1 MSSIAAAPPSRPAER
16 IPAPAGLAALASL
29 KLTLAAIAAFGAGVL
44 ASYAGAIDGTWGL
57 AAPLGLLAANL
68 AAAIATNA
76 AFRRQAPLLV
86 FHLALLAIVLLAA
99 AGRLTYLKGRLE
111 LSSGETFA
119 GELSQSERG
128 PLHVSRLAA
137 AAFTNEGFSIGYS
150 AGVRRDETKNAVAW
164 TGGDGRVQRALIGD
178 QQPLVL
184 AGYRF
189 YTSPNKGFAPV
200 FAWQPRGG
208 APRLGTIHLPAYP
221 AHEYRQALDWTLPG
235 SDVNVW
241 TMLAF
246 DEIILDPAKPSEF
259 RLPERHTLVVRVGEA
274 RSVLVP
280 GERIELPQG
289 TLTYRGLTTWM
300 GYSVFYDWTLPWL
313 LAACMLAAASLA
325 WHFWAKFAA
334 QPWDD

>member
-1 MSSIAAAPPSRPAER
+1 MSTVAAESLPRPDER
-16 IPAPAGLAALASL
+16 AFAPAWLVALASL
-29 KLTLAAIAAFGAGVL
+29 RLTLAAIVALGAGVL
-44 ASYAGAIDGTWGL
+44 ASYSGAVDGTWGL

-68 AAAIATNA
+68 GAATLTNA

-86 FHLALLAIVLLAA
+86 FHLALLAIALLAA

-111 LSSGETFA
+111 LSTGETFG
-119 GELSQSERG
+119 GELSQSDRG
-128 PLHVSRLAA
+128 PLHASRLAA
-137 AAFTNEGFSIGYS
+137 AAFTNEGFTIGYS

-164 TGGDGRVQRALIGD
+164 TDGSGRVQRAVIGD

-189 YTSPNKGFAPV
+189 YTSPNKGYAPV
-200 FAWQPRGG
+200 FAWQPKGG

-235 SDVNVW
+235 SDVSLW
-241 TMLAF
+241 TMLQF
-246 DEIILDPAKPSEF
+246 DDVILDPSQPSQF
-259 RLPERHTLVVRVGEA
+259 RLPERHTVVVRIGED
-274 RSVLVP
+274 RRVLVP
-280 GERIELPQG
+280 GERIDLPQG
-289 TLTYRGLTTWM
+289 TLTYQGLTTWM

-313 LAACMLAAASLA
+313 LAACVLAAASLA

-334 QPWDD
+334 QPWDA